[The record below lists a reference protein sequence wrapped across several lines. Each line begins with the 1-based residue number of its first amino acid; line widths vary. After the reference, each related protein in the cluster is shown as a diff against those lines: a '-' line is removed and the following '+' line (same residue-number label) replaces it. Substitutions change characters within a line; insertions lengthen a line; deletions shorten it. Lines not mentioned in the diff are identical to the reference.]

1 MSYHRHTPPFPSPQ
15 VVNNIRSS
23 AFANLYNPE
32 NIFVSNDGGG
42 AGNIWAQGYAQGE
55 KISEEIMDMVDRE
68 ADGSD
73 SLEVS
78 MGFFVAETYHSV
90 LNVVSSG
97 FHAVAFDCW
106 WYWIW
111 HGLISVGTSK

>member
-1 MSYHRHTPPFPSPQ
+1 MITQ

-42 AGNIWAQGYAQGE
+42 AGNIWAHGYAQGE
-55 KISEEIMDMVDRE
+55 KICEEIMDMVDRE

-73 SLEVS
+73 SLEVTY
-78 MGFFVAETYHSV
+78 MAIDVLMHVPETER
-90 LNVVSSG
+90 
-97 FHAVAFDCW
+97 
-106 WYWIW
+106 
-111 HGLISVGTSK
+111 

>member
-1 MSYHRHTPPFPSPQ
+1 MLCIEVYVHIMKLYFFYLCFQ

-42 AGNIWAQGYAQGE
+42 AGNIWAHGYAQGE

-73 SLEVS
+73 SLEVHIL
-78 MGFFVAETYHSV
+78 GKF
-90 LNVVSSG
+90 
-97 FHAVAFDCW
+97 
-106 WYWIW
+106 
-111 HGLISVGTSK
+111 